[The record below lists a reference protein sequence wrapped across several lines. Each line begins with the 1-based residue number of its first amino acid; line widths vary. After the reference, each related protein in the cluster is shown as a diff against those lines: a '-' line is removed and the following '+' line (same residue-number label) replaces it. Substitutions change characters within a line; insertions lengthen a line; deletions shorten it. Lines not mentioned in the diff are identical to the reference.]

1 MAHSL
6 DTKTFL
12 DTVCELLQQGSTRV
26 TVPVAGSSM
35 VPFLHS
41 GDTVHLDAVP
51 ETLHRG
57 DVILYMRPNGDYV
70 LHRICKLCPDGSLLV
85 AGDAQKRLEILPD
98 RSCVFAIAVSA
109 RHKGKII
116 TPSSFHWRFYRR
128 VWLWLRPIRP
138 LFLGLKRN
146 KKK

>member
-6 DTKTFL
+6 DTKAFL
-12 DTVCELLQQGSTRV
+12 DTVCELLRQGSTRV

-41 GDTVHLDAVP
+41 GDTVYLDAVP
-51 ETLHRG
+51 EILCKG
-57 DVILYMRPNGDYV
+57 DVVLYMRPNGDYV
-70 LHRICKLCPDGSLLV
+70 LHRICKLGSDGSLSV
-85 AGDAQKRLEILPD
+85 AGDAQRQLEVLPD
-98 RSCVFAIAVSA
+98 RSCVFAIAAAA
-109 RHKGKII
+109 RHKDRLM
-116 TPSSFHWRFYRR
+116 TPKSFRWRFYRR